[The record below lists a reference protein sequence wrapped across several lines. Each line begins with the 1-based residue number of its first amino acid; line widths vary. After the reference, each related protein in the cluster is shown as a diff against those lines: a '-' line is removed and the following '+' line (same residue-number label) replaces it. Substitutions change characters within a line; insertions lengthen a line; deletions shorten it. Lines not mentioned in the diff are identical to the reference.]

1 MASKPRI
8 TGSNPV
14 LATKNK
20 LNMLN
25 WFKKKF
31 GSKKEYTEPRI
42 LNDYEFNKL
51 KKDNQDR
58 LDKILDK
65 ISDKGLKSLTKEEL
79 NFLNKKINI

>member
-1 MASKPRI
+1 
-8 TGSNPV
+8 
-14 LATKNK
+14 
-20 LNMLN
+20 MLN
-25 WFKKKF
+25 WFKKIF

-58 LDKILDK
+58 LDRILDK

-79 NFLNKKINI
+79 YFLNKKNNI